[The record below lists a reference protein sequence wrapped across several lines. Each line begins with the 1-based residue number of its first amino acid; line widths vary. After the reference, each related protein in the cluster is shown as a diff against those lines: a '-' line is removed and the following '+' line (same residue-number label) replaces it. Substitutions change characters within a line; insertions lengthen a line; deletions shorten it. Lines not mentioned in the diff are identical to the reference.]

1 MALLHIAEPG
11 ASGTPHH
18 RNIAIGI
25 DLGTTNSLVAT
36 IKSGTP
42 VVLANSDGEQ
52 LIPSVVHY
60 NVDGATCVGSNA
72 LKYRETDPAHTIIS
86 VKRFMGQSPADLK
99 SHHMH
104 PYNFSKQDG
113 ILEVITPHGTK
124 NPIQVSSDILIELK
138 KIAVTNLGE
147 EPVGAVITV
156 PAYFDDNARLA
167 TKQAAELAG
176 LKVLRLLNEP
186 TAAAIA
192 YGLESKNE
200 GLFLVYDL
208 GGGTLDVSILR
219 LHNGVFEVLAVSG
232 DTHLGG
238 DDFDQR
244 LYCYI
249 LEKSNL
255 TKLNDN
261 DSATI
266 FNLAK
271 SVKEQLSIK
280 LSVAFNTVLST
291 GYIVNLTIN
300 QADFFSITS
309 TLIDQAIL
317 PIKKA
322 LRDAKQSLND
332 IDEIIMVGG
341 SSRLLNIREQIGSMF
356 HKPLLTSIDPDKVV
370 ALGAAILADIL
381 VGNRKDDWLLL
392 DVTPLS
398 LGIETMGGLVE
409 KIITRNSTIPITRAQ
424 EFTTYKNGQ
433 TAMTIH
439 VLQGERE
446 LVSDCRSL
454 AKFSLKGIPPL
465 VAGAARIRITFQID
479 ADGLLS
485 VSAKEQTTGVSTT
498 VEIKPSFGLN
508 SDAIKHML
516 QTSID
521 NAGYD
526 ILNRQL
532 QEATIDA
539 QALIEATEHALQHDG
554 ELLNLDEKTAI
565 ENKIQSLQQKIGLAS
580 EIKAKTEA
588 IKKLTEE
595 LNQITENFAAQQM
608 DKAVKLGLTGKDI
621 GSLDPGIT
629 KPYSIKKNKSWS
641 K

>member
-1 MALLHIAEPG
+1 MALLQISEPG
-11 ASGTPHH
+11 VSGTPHN

-36 IKSGTP
+36 IKSSEPT
-42 VVLANSDGEQ
+42 VLTNSDGEQ

-60 NVDGATCVGSNA
+60 NKNGTVSIGHTA
-72 LKYRETDPAHTIIS
+72 LKYRTTDPAHTIIS
-86 VKRFMGQSPADLK
+86 VKRFMGHAASDLNT
-99 SHHMH
+99 SYTH
-104 PYNFSKQDG
+104 PYKFTKQDG
-113 ILEVITPHGTK
+113 MLEIITPHGAK
-124 NPIQVSSDILIELK
+124 NPIQISSDILAELK
-138 KIAVTNLGE
+138 KIAIANLGE
-147 EPVGAVITV
+147 ELAGAVITV

-176 LKVLRLLNEP
+176 LNVLRLLNEP

-219 LHNGVFEVLAVSG
+219 LHNGVFEVLAVNG

-238 DDFDQR
+238 DDFDHR

-261 DSATI
+261 DSAI
-266 FNLAK
+266 LFNLAK
-271 SVKEQLSIK
+271 SIKEELSIK
-280 LSVAFNTVLST
+280 PKVAFNTVLST
-291 GYIVNLTIN
+291 GHIVNLTIS
-300 QADFFSITS
+300 QSEFFNITS
-309 TLIDQAIL
+309 SLVDRATL

-322 LRDAKQSLND
+322 LRDAKVKIND
-332 IDEIIMVGG
+332 INEIIMVGG
-341 SSRLLNIREQIGSMF
+341 SSRLLNIREQLGNMF
-356 HKPLLTSIDPDKVV
+356 HKPILTSIDPDKVV
-370 ALGAAILADIL
+370 AIGAAILADIL
-381 VGNRKDDWLLL
+381 VGNRRDDWLLL

-409 KIITRNSTIPITRAQ
+409 KIIPRNSTIPITRAQ
-424 EFTTYKNGQ
+424 EFTTYKDGQ

-465 VAGAARIRITFQID
+465 VAGAARIHITFQID

-485 VSAKEQTTGVSTT
+485 VSACEQTTGVSTT
-498 VEIKPSFGLN
+498 VEIKPSFGLD
-508 SDAIKHML
+508 SDEIKHML
-516 QTSID
+516 QASID
-521 NAGYD
+521 NANND

-532 QEATIDA
+532 QEAVIDA
-539 QALIEATEHALQHDG
+539 EALIEATQHAITQDG
-554 ELLNLDEKTAI
+554 ELLDITNKITI
-565 ENKIQSLQQKIGLAS
+565 ENKIKILHQKINLENGVR
-580 EIKAKTEA
+580 EKTTTIKVL
-588 IKKLTEE
+588 IEE
-595 LNQITENFAAQQM
+595 LNQITQDFAAKRM
-608 DKAVKLGLTGKDI
+608 DKAVKLGLTGQNIEKLDI
-621 GSLDPGIT
+621 
-629 KPYSIKKNKSWS
+629 
-641 K
+641 

>member
-1 MALLHIAEPG
+1 MDPRLREDDRIINMALLQISEPG
-11 ASGTPHH
+11 ASGTPHN

-36 IKSGTP
+36 IKSGEP
-42 VVLANSDGEQ
+42 VVLANAAGEQ

-60 NVDGATCVGSNA
+60 NKNGTVSIGSAA
-72 LKYRETDPAHTIIS
+72 LEHRVTDPAHTIIS
-86 VKRFMGQSPADLK
+86 VKRFMGQSTADLNTNYT
-99 SHHMH
+99 H
-104 PYNFSKQDG
+104 PYNFTKQDG
-113 ILEVITPHGTK
+113 ILEIITPHGTK
-124 NPIQVSSDILIELK
+124 NPIQVSSDILTELK
-138 KIAVTNLGE
+138 KVAIANLGE
-147 EPVGAVITV
+147 EPTGAVITV

-176 LKVLRLLNEP
+176 LNVLRLLNEP

-200 GLFLVYDL
+200 GLFIVYDL
-208 GGGTLDVSILR
+208 GGGTLDVSVLR
-219 LHNGVFEVLAVSG
+219 LHNGVFEVLAVNG

-238 DDFDQR
+238 DDFDHR

-261 DSATI
+261 DSAI
-266 FNLAK
+266 LFNLAK
-271 SVKEQLSIK
+271 AIKEELSIK
-280 LSVAFNTVLST
+280 PKVAFNTVLST
-291 GYIVNLTIN
+291 GHIVNLIISQTE
-300 QADFFSITS
+300 FFNITS
-309 TLIDQAIL
+309 SLVDRATL

-322 LRDAKQSLND
+322 LRDAKVSIND
-332 IDEIIMVGG
+332 INEIIMVGG
-341 SSRLLNIREQIGSMF
+341 SSRLLNIREHIGNMF

-370 ALGAAILADIL
+370 AIGAAILADIL
-381 VGNRKDDWLLL
+381 VGNLKDDWLLL

-409 KIITRNSTIPITRAQ
+409 KIIPRNSTIPITRAQ
-424 EFTTYKNGQ
+424 DFTTYKDGQ

-465 VAGAARIRITFQID
+465 VAGGARIRITFQID

-485 VSAKEQTTGVSTT
+485 VNACEQTTGTSTT
-498 VEIKPSFGLN
+498 VEIKPSFGLDSN
-508 SDAIKHML
+508 EIKHML
-516 QTSID
+516 QESID
-521 NAGYD
+521 NASSD

-532 QEATIDA
+532 QETIIDA
-539 QALIEATEHALQHDG
+539 EALIEATQHAILQDG
-554 ELLNLDEKTAI
+554 ELLDITNKTAI
-565 ENKIQSLQQKIGLAS
+565 KNKIQTLQQAIVLND
-580 EIKAKTEA
+580 EIRKKTTT
-588 IKKLTEE
+588 IKNLTEE
-595 LNQITENFAAQQM
+595 LNQITGNFAAKRM
-608 DKAVKLGLTGKDI
+608 DKAVKSGLTGQNIEKLDI
-621 GSLDPGIT
+621 
-629 KPYSIKKNKSWS
+629 
-641 K
+641 